1 MKKSLFSALI
11 AMSVITVVGCQTVT
25 KEPKVTYIDRAY
37 TGIIPCA
44 DCSGIEATLLVNQ
57 DGTYV
62 EQLVYLGTR
71 DGDQTFNET
80 GTWAKDGNKLRMTNA
95 KGERAYFLPSTDDKS
110 MTLLDQEGNKIDS
123 ELNYTLKQ
131 VAPSKKIGEYRYF
144 ADAATFTECKTGRQ
158 FAAEGLELEKGYS
171 ATGVT
176 GGTPVYAEIEGYY
189 TVRPSME
196 DGLFDPA
203 LVQTGEIMFDKSTS
217 CK

>member
-1 MKKSLFSALI
+1 MKKTLFLALM
-11 AMSVITVVGCQTVT
+11 ATGVMALAGCQSAD
-25 KEPKVTYIDRAY
+25 KQPSVTYIDRAY
-37 TGIIPCA
+37 TGTLPCA

-71 DGDQTFNET
+71 DGNQTFYET
-80 GTWAKDGNKLRMTNA
+80 GSWAKEGDKLRMTNA
-95 KGERAYFLPSTDDKS
+95 NGERSYFLPSADDKS
-110 MTLLDQEGNKIDS
+110 MVLLDQEGNKIQS
-123 ELNYTLKQ
+123 QLNYTLNQ
-131 VAPSKKIGEYRYF
+131 VTASKKVGEYRYL
-144 ADAATFTECKTGRQ
+144 ADAATFTECKTGRTYT
-158 FAAEGLELEKGYS
+158 ASGLDLEKGYS

-196 DGLFDPA
+196 DGQFDPA
-203 LVQTGEIMFDKSTS
+203 LVQTGHIMFDKSSS

>member
-1 MKKSLFSALI
+1 MKKTLFLALMATGI
-11 AMSVITVVGCQTVT
+11 MALAGCQSAD
-25 KEPKVTYIDRAY
+25 KQPSVTYIDRAY
-37 TGIIPCA
+37 TGTLPCA

-71 DGDQTFNET
+71 DGNQTFYET
-80 GTWAKDGNKLRMTNA
+80 GSWAKEGDKLRMTNA
-95 KGERAYFLPSTDDKS
+95 NGERSYFLPSADDKS
-110 MTLLDQEGNKIDS
+110 MVLLDQEGNKIQS
-123 ELNYTLKQ
+123 QLNYTLNQ
-131 VAPSKKIGEYRYF
+131 VTASKKVGEYRYL
-144 ADAATFTECKTGRQ
+144 ADAATFTECKTGRTYT
-158 FAAEGLELEKGYS
+158 ASGLDLEKGYS

-196 DGLFDPA
+196 DGQFDPA
-203 LVQTGEIMFDKSTS
+203 LVQTGHIMFDKSSS